1 MENTINQINETDPEE
16 LTEEEKIRMMADA
29 WSAEQKR
36 QVEEFLIRAAGLP
49 GIRVDRVKFLH
60 NLLKKNYPDETW
72 TAIGSTPAEAGL
84 SPETLDKL
92 ADQVIR
98 TETAGLCGI
107 SAATGIPK
115 GWLILISLPADIAQY
130 YAHMLRLVQKL
141 DYIYGHRELSFEN
154 GKATEE
160 TRQRL
165 LLLTGVM
172 YGQTDAKGTIST
184 ISNAVSAKVQSKAN
198 GKMKKKVLTAKPLQ
212 KATEFI
218 NEKVPFGKLITST
231 EAKYLPIGKMLA
243 SGVVSYTAFR
253 NMAKRLKWYL
263 SSTEEDEK

>member
-1 MENTINQINETDPEE
+1 MENTIEQVSEKEPKE
-16 LTEEEKIRMMADA
+16 LTEEEQIQLMAEE
-29 WSAEQKR
+29 WSAEQKKR
-36 QVEEFLIRAAGLP
+36 VEDFLIRAAALP

-72 TAIGSTPAEAGL
+72 TAIRSTPAEAGL

-98 TETAGLCGI
+98 SETVSLCGI
-107 SAATGIPK
+107 SAASGIPK
-115 GWLILISLPADIAQY
+115 GWLILVSLPADIAQY

-141 DYIYGHRELSFEN
+141 DYIYGRKELVFEN

-172 YGQTDAKGTIST
+172 YGQTDAKETIST

-198 GKMKKKVLTAKPLQ
+198 GKVKGRILSAKPFQ
-212 KATEFI
+212 NVTRFV
-218 NEKVPFGKLITST
+218 NEKVPFGKVITST
-231 EAKYLPIGKMLA
+231 EATILPFGKMLA

-263 SSTEEDEK
+263 SSTEEDQ